1 MYRIRKKPTL
11 SQAGECRCTT
21 LEYEAGIW
29 YSDKG
34 ESGDGH
40 VLSAGRSAAGI
51 CILKFMCLFQSVT
64 GGVVLKGKK
73 IQKKKRRAVKQVQV
87 AYFNEIQGILV
98 LAFGVLMLLSFYIKN
113 SIGQFGM
120 FLREASLGILGIP
133 AFLVPPLIILYGAL
147 LIVAYDRLDLRRK
160 PLYVLILF
168 ALISSLIQAGI
179 YKPESYTGLTP
190 MKALERFYTEGT
202 ALSGGGVIGGLISL
216 PFLVTF
222 QVPGTIIIL
231 TALSLIDIILLTN
244 RSIADFIRNI
254 RGLFISKKKQK
265 RVDDEDDMDDSQPV
279 IEEDGDEITLRF
291 DKPKVI
297 DFRIEKTAREL
308 KKQQRTRGDT
318 AKNDQVPEDDEE
330 AEVEFEPKTD
340 EDIAEEPEISPVE
353 LVADDIRKS
362 RERKKPARKNSD
374 DSREEDREPGLQEII
389 IKGPSAAKK
398 QNTKYTCPPYDLLIE
413 EPSDSGNSRAHR
425 NQALEGAKKLE
436 ETLYSFGVS
445 AKVINVTRGPTVTRY
460 ELQPSAGVKVSRIVN
475 LSDDIALNLAA
486 PGIRIEAPIPGKA
499 AIGIEVPNKE
509 INMVRLREVLESNE
523 FVQHSSK
530 LAFAVGKDI
539 SGEPVVADIAKM
551 PHLLIAGATGSGK
564 SVCINC
570 LIVSILYKASPDEV
584 RLLLIDPKVVE
595 LSVYNG
601 IPHLLIPV
609 VTDPKKAAGAL
620 NWAVQEMVNRYK
632 LFAEKN
638 VRDIRGYNELVSRTG
653 DQPVMPQI
661 VIIIDEL
668 ADLMM
673 VAPNEVEDAICRL
686 AQMARAAGMHLVLAT
701 QRPSVDVITGVIKA
715 NIPSRISFAV
725 SSQVDSRTILD
736 MAGAEKLLGR
746 GDMLLHPV
754 GKPKP
759 IRIQGAN
766 ITDAEVERVV
776 EFVKVQGDAR
786 YDDDIIEEINNDG
799 ATDEGEGG
807 GDNDELLPQAIELV
821 IDAGQASVSFI
832 QRKFRVGYARAA
844 RIIDQMEARGIVSGY
859 EGSKPR
865 QVLITRQQWHEMQM
879 AQKDE

>member
-1 MYRIRKKPTL
+1 MKK
-11 SQAGECRCTT
+11 
-21 LEYEAGIW
+21 
-29 YSDKG
+29 
-34 ESGDGH
+34 
-40 VLSAGRSAAGI
+40 
-51 CILKFMCLFQSVT
+51 
-64 GGVVLKGKK
+64 KK
-73 IQKKKRRAVKQVQV
+73 VQKKRRKAEKQVQIEH
-87 AYFNEIQGILV
+87 FNEIQGILV
-98 LAFGVLMLLSFYIKN
+98 LALGVLMLLSFYIKN
-113 SIGQFGM
+113 SIGRFGM
-120 FLREASLGILGIP
+120 FIREASLGILGIP
-133 AFLVPPLIILYGAL
+133 AFLIPPLIILYGVL
-147 LIVAYDRLDLRRK
+147 LIAAYNKIDLKKK
-160 PLYVLILF
+160 PLYVFILF
-168 ALISSLIQAGI
+168 ALVSALIQTGSYDPEGFSGI
-179 YKPESYTGLTP
+179 TP
-190 MKALERFYTEGT
+190 LKTLERFYLEGA

-244 RSIADFIRNI
+244 KSIADFFRNI
-254 RGLFISKKKQK
+254 RSLVSKRKKARQSDETEL
-265 RVDDEDDMDDSQPV
+265 DDLQPV
-279 IEEDGDEITLRF
+279 IEENGDEISLRF

-308 KKQQRTRGDT
+308 KKHQKRKEGS
-318 AKNDQVPEDDEE
+318 AKAKLLPEDDTDVSIEYIGPEE
-330 AEVEFEPKTD
+330 SAT
-340 EDIAEEPEISPVE
+340 E
-353 LVADDIRKS
+353 LVIDDIKKS
-362 RERKKPARKNSD
+362 HSSKKSAGRRRTANKTV
-374 DSREEDREPGLQEII
+374 EEPGLQEIV
-389 IKGPSAAKK
+389 IKGPAKAKK
-398 QNTKYTCPPYDLLIE
+398 QNTKYVFPPLDLLIE
-413 EPSDSGNSRAHR
+413 EDPDTGSSRSYR
-425 NQALEGAKKLE
+425 SQALEGAKKLE
-436 ETLYSFGVS
+436 ETLLSFGVS
-445 AKVINVTRGPTVTRY
+445 AKVVNVTRGPTVTRY

-499 AIGIEVPNKE
+499 AIGIEVPNRE
-509 INMVRLREVLESNE
+509 INMVRLREVLESAE
-523 FVQHSSK
+523 FARHPSK
-530 LAFAVGKDI
+530 IAFAAGKDI
-539 SGEPVVADIAKM
+539 SGEPVIADISKM

-570 LIVSILYKASPDEV
+570 LIMSILYKSSPDEV
-584 RLLLIDPKVVE
+584 KLLLIDPKVVE
-595 LSVYNG
+595 LGVYNG

-638 VRDIRGYNELVSRTG
+638 VRDIKGYNALVSRT
-653 DQPVMPQI
+653 DDEPVMPQI

-746 GDMLLHPV
+746 GDMLMHPV

-759 IRIQGAN
+759 VRIQGAN
-766 ITDAEVERVV
+766 ITDAEIERVV
-776 EFVKVQGDAR
+776 EYIKAQGDAE
-786 YDDDIIEEINNDG
+786 YDDEIIEEINSDDKPD
-799 ATDEGEGG
+799 TSDD
-807 GDNDELLPQAIELV
+807 GDNDELLPQAIDLV

-832 QRKFRVGYARAA
+832 QRKFRVGYARAG
-844 RIIDQMEARGIVSGY
+844 RIIDQMEARGIISGH

-865 QVLITRQQWHEMQM
+865 QVLITKQQWHEMQM